1 MKASEMRAKSYEELQ
16 AELLE
21 LRREAFNLRIQK
33 GIGQMSRSSQIR
45 SVRRNVARLKTVLNE
60 RHGT

>member
-1 MKASEMRAKSYEELQ
+1 MKARELRGKSNEELQ
-16 AELLE
+16 VELMQ

-33 GIGQMSRSSQIR
+33 GIGQTSRSSQIR
-45 SVRRNVARLKTVLNE
+45 FVRRNVARLKTVLNE

>member
-1 MKASEMRAKSYEELQ
+1 MKARELRAKSNEELQ
-16 AELLE
+16 AELME

>member
-1 MKASEMRAKSYEELQ
+1 MKARELRAKSNEELQ
-16 AELLE
+16 AELME

-60 RHGT
+60 RRGT